1 MPACKFFH
9 GTKLNGKL
17 TTTSIVLWS
26 GVGLI
31 RKDNIRIIDFN
42 YGDIS
47 KKVTIPAGDRP
58 IYTVRSIGF
67 VSGQTAVI
75 SLSPEGVLGFS
86 TAAGML
92 SSGAIGGQMIYK
104 AGSP

>member
-1 MPACKFFH
+1 ME
-9 GTKLNGKL
+9 
-17 TTTSIVLWS
+17 WR
-26 GVGLI
+26 GLI

-75 SLSPEGVLGFS
+75 SLSPDGVFGFS
-86 TAAGML
+86 TAVGML
-92 SSGAIGGQMIYK
+92 SSEAIGGRTDDI
-104 AGSP
+104 